1 MRTKSRTT
9 AQLKPGM
16 VIRCAGA
23 NPAAFNHPV
32 HTWRQVAKVETAG
45 LWGQR
50 VVTFTDGTR
59 EQWGRGMTFDV
70 TRSKAVRNSVKA
82 SGGTVRPA
90 PALADALALFAGYA
104 RTAVA

>member
-1 MRTKSRTT
+1 MRTKTRTT

-16 VIRCAGA
+16 VIRCTGA

-50 VVTFTDGTR
+50 VVTFTDGTS

-70 TRSKAVRNSVKA
+70 TRSKTVRNSVKA
-82 SGGTVRPA
+82 GVSVVRPT
-90 PALADALALFAGYA
+90 PTLTDALALFAGYA